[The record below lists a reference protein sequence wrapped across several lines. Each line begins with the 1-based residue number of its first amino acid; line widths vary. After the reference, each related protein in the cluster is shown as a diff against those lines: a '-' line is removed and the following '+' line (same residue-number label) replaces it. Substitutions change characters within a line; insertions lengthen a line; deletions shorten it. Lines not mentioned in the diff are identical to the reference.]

1 MDAGT
6 TMGGQ
11 LNTRNDGS
19 SSPFSQ
25 LMQEGYAESC
35 EGEMETNLTGIF
47 FCTKSLS
54 PHQKWRYEA
63 PFYFDICC
71 FIHSRLLLY
80 LASSNVHRA
89 RHNGLL
95 HLRL

>member
-54 PHQKWRYEA
+54 
-63 PFYFDICC
+63 
-71 FIHSRLLLY
+71 
-80 LASSNVHRA
+80 
-89 RHNGLL
+89 
-95 HLRL
+95 

>member
-1 MDAGT
+1 MGVASTKDIAILLFLCGKRQNVGRHSKEKNEMDAGT

-54 PHQKWRYEA
+54 
-63 PFYFDICC
+63 
-71 FIHSRLLLY
+71 
-80 LASSNVHRA
+80 
-89 RHNGLL
+89 
-95 HLRL
+95 